1 LTAQLKKYPR
11 VSLGFLTSTAGL
23 VKIADSIKTALNKIQ
38 KPAEALLKKIA
49 EWYKRMFSSLVQ
61 KVMPGG
67 KPQTTP
73 KPAPSSKPTDPDH
86 DKKVKIGLAQIDTEE
101 AKIDAKDND
110 MKLTKTQA
118 EQVATTVKRN
128 NPIFSK
134 ILVHYEVAKNQ
145 INYEWFASNG
155 QVTSR
160 RKPYTDVEPTFTEGT
175 KQNPLLIH
183 WPKPAS
189 ANYSPLYIGD
199 KHKKGAMSQAQLK
212 TLYENQEKDNGVA
225 VTKLLPHGSFT
236 LPTGETLGITNQ
248 WHLDV
253 GTVIGPLSPNGIKTP
268 GGGAINEILEKYG
281 FQSTIDKL
289 QGDHIHEIQLG
300 GQDVIGNLW
309 PLNDKINV
317 GAGSK
322 IDKTQFNLIGG
333 KMKLFQLRDYVKS
346 NPSRQI
352 WFKVESVLQG
362 SQ

>member
-1 LTAQLKKYPR
+1 MT
-11 VSLGFLTSTAGL
+11 SSLTSVAGL
-23 VKIADSIKTALNKIQ
+23 TKIANSIKAALNKIQ
-38 KPAEALLKKIA
+38 KPAEAMLKKIA
-49 EWYKRMFSSLVQ
+49 DWFKRMFSSLVK
-61 KVMPGG
+61 KVTPGSR
-67 KPQTTP
+67 PVTPATTAP
-73 KPAPSSKPTDPDH
+73 KEAPSKDPDH
-86 DKKVKIGLAQIDTEE
+86 DKKVKIGLDQIDGVE
-101 AKIDAKDND
+101 AEIDKKDND
-110 MKLTKTQA
+110 GKLTKAQA
-118 EQVATTVKRN
+118 EQVAATVKRN

-160 RKPYTDVEPTFTEGT
+160 RKPYTDVEPTSTEGT

-189 ANYSPLYIGD
+189 ANYLPLYIGD